1 MRKLIKAALRP
12 ILRPLDSWMFSRV
25 APRSRSLSGDVVP
38 GLDGLL
44 RELTRLQDRIDAL
57 ETAIA
62 ARRADGRDT
71 ERAKAG

>member
-1 MRKLIKAALRP
+1 MKKLIKAAFRP
-12 ILRPLDSWMFSRV
+12 IFRPLDSWMFSRV
-25 APRSRSLSGDVVP
+25 APRAKSISGEIVP

-44 RELTRLQDRIDAL
+44 RELTRLQDRIDSL
-57 ETAIA
+57 ESAIA